1 MLSSWSP
8 VWVLKKLGSSSEQRV
23 YLKKVDYWWQAFGS
37 NINVKFFPSSQ
48 LPLSHEVQQSIL
60 WVLPSWS
67 PHLQLRI
74 NGIKDHGVKSLKQ
87 NQHKSFLPTHS
98 QAFAKVMQ
106 MESHAISLKNL
117 NCRRICYYCSDPNA
131 LELVLRSAV
140 IGLSLD
146 LIKYAK
152 KFYLNKYLLMKRL
165 RGKYLLRL
173 GLFWQW

>member
-1 MLSSWSP
+1 MSNSFLHLNFLSAM
-8 VWVLKKLGSSSEQRV
+8 KYSS
-23 YLKKVDYWWQAFGS
+23 
-37 NINVKFFPSSQ
+37 PSSGSCYRV
-48 LPLSHEVQQSIL
+48 PL
-60 WVLPSWS
+60 
-67 PHLQLRI
+67 HLQLRI

-87 NQHKSFLPTHS
+87 NQHKSFLPAHS

-106 MESHAISLKNL
+106 MEPHAISLKNL
-117 NCRRICYYCSDPNA
+117 NCRRIRYFCSDPNA

-173 GLFWQW
+173 GLF